1 MHRAIASVKGQ
12 WIAEHL
18 AAKEYCNLEAQQCFE
33 NQLVPTDNQDFFL
46 QMDSS
51 WTTSLCF
58 TSSSF
63 KNLFLQASSMYHSSL
78 AFWMH
83 SSK

>member
-33 NQLVPTDNQDFFL
+33 NQLVPTDNQDFF
-46 QMDSS
+46 SS
-51 WTTSLCF
+51 DGFLVD
-58 TSSSF
+58 
-63 KNLFLQASSMYHSSL
+63 NLPVFHFIKL
-78 AFWMH
+78 
-83 SSK
+83 